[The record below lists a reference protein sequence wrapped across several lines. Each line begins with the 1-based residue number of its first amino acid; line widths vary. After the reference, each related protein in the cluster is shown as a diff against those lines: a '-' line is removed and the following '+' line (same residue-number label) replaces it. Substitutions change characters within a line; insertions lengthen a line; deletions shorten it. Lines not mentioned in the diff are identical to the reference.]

1 VTNEPILIMAFN
13 RPDHLQVLINRL
25 REVKP
30 TKIYAAIDGPR
41 KARSDERHKVDAC
54 RALIASIDWDC
65 EVKTQFQEVNLGCGL
80 GVSTAISW
88 FFTHEERGI
97 ILEDDIIPDPSFFPY
112 CTELLNRY
120 EVDERVF
127 AISGCNFVPPE
138 AQTHPENP
146 YRFSQVPHIWG
157 WATWRR
163 SWEQHQLDIA
173 GWRKQLPINKLWARA
188 GYSLP
193 ATVYWAST
201 FELLARKEVDT
212 WDGQLVLA
220 SMVSEQYTITSNV
233 NLIENI
239 GFGEDATHTREDRNE
254 LQSVVPIALP
264 MLNIPV
270 ELDRKADRWTR
281 QHHFRATWRGML
293 DQADRYRKQRRR
305 RIS

>member
-1 VTNEPILIMAFN
+1 MAFN

-30 TKIYAAIDGPR
+30 TTIYAAIDGPR
-41 KARSDERHKVDAC
+41 TTRSEEREKVESC
-54 RALIASIDWDC
+54 RALIASIDWEC
-65 EVKTQFQEVNLGCGL
+65 EVKTQFQDENLGCGL

-112 CTELLNRY
+112 CSELLDRY
-120 EVDERVF
+120 ETDERVF

-138 AQTHPENP
+138 FQSHPDQA

-163 SWEQHQLDIA
+163 SWDQHNLDIA
-173 GWRKQLPINKLWARA
+173 GWRKQLPMSKLWARS
-188 GYSLP
+188 GKSLP
-193 ATVYWAST
+193 GAVYWAST

-220 SMVSEQYTITSNV
+220 SMVSEQYTVTSNV
-233 NLIENI
+233 NLIQNI
-239 GFGEDATHTREDRNE
+239 GFGEEATHTLVDRQE
-254 LQSVVPIALP
+254 LQPISPISMPTADV
-264 MLNIPV
+264 PV
-270 ELDRKADRWTR
+270 ELDRKADSWTR
-281 QHHFRATWRGML
+281 KHHFRATWRGML
-293 DQADRYRKQRRR
+293 DQADRYLRQRRR
-305 RIS
+305 RNS

>member
-1 VTNEPILIMAFN
+1 MTNEPILIMAFN

-41 KARSDERHKVDAC
+41 EARSDERNKVDAC
-54 RALIASIDWDC
+54 QTLIASIDWDC
-65 EVKTQFQEVNLGCGL
+65 EVKTQYQEENLGCGL

-88 FFTHEERGI
+88 FFMHEERGI

-112 CTELLNRY
+112 CSELLNRY
-120 EVDERVF
+120 ELDERVF
-127 AISGCNFVPPE
+127 AISGCNFVPSE
-138 AQTHPENP
+138 FQSHPDQA

-193 ATVYWAST
+193 ATAYWAST

-239 GFGEDATHTREDRNE
+239 GFGKDATHTLEDRNE
-254 LQSVVPIALP
+254 LQPIVPIALP
-264 MLNIPV
+264 MLDVPV